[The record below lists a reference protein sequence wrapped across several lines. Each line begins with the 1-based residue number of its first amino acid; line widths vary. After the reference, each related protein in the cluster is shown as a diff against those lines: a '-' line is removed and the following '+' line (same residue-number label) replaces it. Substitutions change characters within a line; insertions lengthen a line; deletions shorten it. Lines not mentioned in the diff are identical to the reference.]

1 MLTGNYLQRFLF
13 RWKYAIVIILIIAA
27 MLTAFSFQINRWIPE
42 YALSFSNLIA
52 QEFQTKI
59 TFRTVRYRFPNHLIF
74 KNVKVLEANGK
85 NTMLQASR
93 VTLGFYFSWFSSM
106 PIFNE
111 TLINDMVI
119 DLPIFKNYLTLH
131 GKKTCAWAKTFP
143 RGKMRLLIP
152 NGQFYPKGCCKAK
165 SIPFEIDL
173 SLDQNHLNTHGSWG
187 DQDRFNYELYGDI
200 HDSGFDVSKL
210 TLEDGRSYMNL
221 WGSWHNNDIYWKG
234 FIFYNKFYILDI
246 DGHLKIQ
253 KNDISLKQMSFSI
266 DGNAVTARGDCLK
279 LNLSECDADIALN
292 NSKLH
297 LHAQNS
303 PQGPLLKGSL
313 DLQGAHIDFK
323 NLKALI
329 INGNSLKL
337 KIKQT
342 QSTFSIHGNEH
353 MISLESLLVSIN
365 FSNPDQKDIALSAK
379 MRTGDVD
386 GHVILNTSSLPWQI
400 KGQGKFKDIDMYFLS
415 SNFSSFKQCH
425 GLLSGN
431 FKLQTSKNIE
441 LTGNLT
447 LHHGDFKGSDF
458 QAWMAKTLQ
467 MPTLNH
473 ISSADLSGHFKIN
486 GSSKMLDNLRLE
498 TDNLDLNGFFHLDA
512 DDLVSSKLSIRFSK
526 KLLGESPTGRDII
539 GLVHG
544 AWTLP
549 FEFSLSGNLYRMNFQ
564 WNNSPLKNKVRQHM
578 FSFIQKM
585 IDQHMDDYTTPTS
598 GETSYKVTAPNESVS
613 PG

>member
-1 MLTGNYLQRFLF
+1 
-13 RWKYAIVIILIIAA
+13 
-27 MLTAFSFQINRWIPE
+27 
-42 YALSFSNLIA
+42 
-52 QEFQTKI
+52 
-59 TFRTVRYRFPNHLIF
+59 
-74 KNVKVLEANGK
+74 
-85 NTMLQASR
+85 
-93 VTLGFYFSWFSSM
+93 LG
-106 PIFNE
+106 
-111 TLINDMVI
+111 
-119 DLPIFKNYLTLH
+119 
-131 GKKTCAWAKTFP
+131 
-143 RGKMRLLIP
+143 
-152 NGQFYPKGCCKAK
+152 Q
-165 SIPFEIDL
+165 
-173 SLDQNHLNTHGSWG
+173 
-187 DQDRFNYELYGDI
+187 
-200 HDSGFDVSKL
+200 
-210 TLEDGRSYMNL
+210 
-221 WGSWHNNDIYWKG
+221 HNNDIYWKG